1 MGGEKKIK
9 KWWTFIGPDWIHQF
23 CFISAGAFYFN
34 AVVSPTDPQ
43 VHLVGIVT
51 NWAYNLKGGN
61 FLYYKDLV

>member
-1 MGGEKKIK
+1 MKKKVERKERSEWEEKKKLK

-51 NWAYNLKGGN
+51 N
-61 FLYYKDLV
+61 